1 MRASGA
7 RRRVAKEAARMTAR
21 DDSSTA
27 GSAFGEP
34 GQASPAN
41 LAEHCSQDTSG
52 DSCLTWRYSTKHYAA
67 KYRPVECDYLAWAL
81 VQVPYYGPLSPFAY
95 GFDSSLSMPVVT
107 PGYYWSVAGDFSG
120 DFRSEC
126 RTAAPLGTNCRGKQ
140 CTCHLLETSDGETH
154 VAWAPRL
161 LLEASSDSTMYLAIV
176 AGIGIFVL
184 AISCSVLFFAG
195 AE

>member
-1 MRASGA
+1 MDTDGCSLSVAEMSPSMRASGA

-81 VQVPYYGPLSPFAY
+81 VQVPYYGPLSC
-95 GFDSSLSMPVVT
+95 LRM
-107 PGYYWSVAGDFSG
+107 
-120 DFRSEC
+120 
-126 RTAAPLGTNCRGKQ
+126 
-140 CTCHLLETSDGETH
+140 
-154 VAWAPRL
+154 
-161 LLEASSDSTMYLAIV
+161 
-176 AGIGIFVL
+176 VL
-184 AISCSVLFFAG
+184 IK
-195 AE
+195 E